1 MRRAV
6 KAFTF
11 IAAAAM
17 VTSCGS
23 SGSGS
28 GSGDGDGK
36 DSALVITDGGG
47 TFHDALAKTVYKPC
61 ATSIDTKISSAT
73 YDYSVGLIKAQVQ
86 GAKEWDVVSLGAFIS
101 EDEAAKLF
109 APVDYSVVT
118 ADGLP
123 KEAKKKYWVGY
134 DVTGIGLGY
143 RTDKYSTAPTDWS
156 DLWDVKKFPGTGT
169 LEKNAVN
176 SNLELALLA
185 DGVKPSEMYPLDLDR
200 AFKKLDELFDKRRMI
215 FYDSGATMV
224 QQYASG
230 TATIGTGW
238 TGRFTQAA
246 EEKVPIALAQKNMI
260 MATTNWAVLKTSK
273 NQKAAMKFIDCASG
287 AESQAA
293 MDTELAGQIPVNTKA
308 YELLDP
314 KIRKAIPAPDAT
326 DVLRQSNDYWAE
338 NFDSALARWQK
349 WLAKHGG

>member
-1 MRRAV
+1 MRRSV
-6 KAFTF
+6 KVFTL

-28 GSGDGDGK
+28 DSGDKKGG
-36 DSALVITDGGG
+36 ALVVTDGGG
-47 TFHDALAKTVYKPC
+47 TFHDALAKAVYKPC
-61 ATSIDTKISSAT
+61 ATSIDTKVNNAT

-109 APVDYSVVT
+109 APIDYSVVT

-200 AFKKLDELFDKRRMI
+200 AFKKLDELFDNRRMI

-246 EEKVPIALAQKNMI
+246 DEKVPVALAQKNMI

-287 AESQAA
+287 AERQAA
-293 MDTELAGQIPVNTKA
+293 MDTELPGQIPVNTKA
-308 YELLDP
+308 YDLLDP
-314 KIRKAIPAPDAT
+314 KIQKVIPAPDAT

-338 NFDSALARWQK
+338 NFDTALARWQK
-349 WLAKHGG
+349 WLTKHGG